1 MPQPGDEDVAVM
13 KHDDGKNVFHWE
25 NISVDSAKINWD
37 QIKKEGKRIKHF
49 YVELGDVKDRAIT

>member
-1 MPQPGDEDVAVM
+1 MPLPRDEDVDVM
-13 KHDDGKNVFHWE
+13 KPDDSKNVFHWE

-49 YVELGDVKDRAIT
+49 HVESGDVKDRAIT